1 MRVGFCGAALRHR
14 LADIDGA
21 EIRDGRT
28 RALTQA
34 ISRWINS
41 LTAQDE
47 SGPVA
52 GIEFD
57 SRHSDRLT
65 LWAGYEWPGD
75 NSISSN
81 VTPAEYGPVDPT
93 DSDLIEA
100 MRLLD
105 LVWTED

>member
-1 MRVGFCGAALRHR
+1 MRVGFRGAALRHG
-14 LADIDGA
+14 LADLDGA
-21 EIRDGRT
+21 EIRDGRH

-34 ISRWINS
+34 ISRWIDS
-41 LTAQDE
+41 LTAPDE

-65 LWAGYEWPGD
+65 LWAVCEWPGD

-81 VTPAEYGPVDPT
+81 VTPPEYGPVDPT
-93 DSDLIEA
+93 DPNLIEA

-105 LVWTED
+105 LVWTDD